1 MSFRDFLNPLEQM
14 LYRSRFA
21 RKVANVVLGEPRMSI
36 EHLELGRAQMWV
48 SEDEVVGFAVT
59 VVSGN
64 VWITQDGNLQDAL
77 LAPGESHHCADSR
90 KVVIQALEP
99 SVVRIAQAVESS
111 RLIKHQTN

>member
-21 RKVANVVLGEPRMSI
+21 RKVANVVHGEPRMSI
-36 EHLELGRAQMWV
+36 VEIELRRAQLWV
-48 SEDEVVGFAVT
+48 SEDVIVGFAVT

-77 LAPGESHHCADSR
+77 LAPGESHQCADGGTI
-90 KVVIQALEP
+90 VIQALEP
-99 SVVRIAQAVESS
+99 SVVRIAQAIESS
-111 RLIKHQTN
+111 GLIKHQTN

>member
-36 EHLELGRAQMWV
+36 VEIELRRAQLWV
-48 SEDEVVGFAVT
+48 SEDVIVGFAVT

-77 LAPGESHHCADSR
+77 LAPGDSLQCADSST
-90 KVVIQALEP
+90 VVIQALEP

-111 RLIKHQTN
+111 RRIKHQTN